1 MPLELPF
8 KVVRTSEQDE
18 VLARATNFRIA
29 HAAYGLAVEQ
39 HRTSSGDSHCRE
51 VEMNQF
57 CLEILE

>member
-29 HAAYGLAVEQ
+29 HAAYGLAVELLP
-39 HRTSSGDSHCRE
+39 RDSIELRQGTRI
-51 VEMNQF
+51 VEKWK
-57 CLEILE
+57 